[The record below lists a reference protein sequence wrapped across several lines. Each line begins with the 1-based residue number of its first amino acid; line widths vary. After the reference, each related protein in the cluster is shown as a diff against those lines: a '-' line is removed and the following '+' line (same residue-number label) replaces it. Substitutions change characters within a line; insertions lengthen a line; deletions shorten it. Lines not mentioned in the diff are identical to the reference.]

1 MPKTESPGRA
11 PTEKRTPIASLL
23 RYMRDVSRAA
33 GRGEG
38 ALAQERFARRCGTTA
53 QYLWQIASGV
63 RPAKPTMAL
72 RIEQGTYGLVRAEDL
87 CPEFDWEYA
96 KLRTALPKK
105 PARARRSTSAAI
117 EPATPTPEHD
127 STALAA

>member
-1 MPKTESPGRA
+1 MTKNSSPA
-11 PTEKRTPIASLL
+11 HTTEKRPAIASLL

-72 RIEQGTYGLVRAEDL
+72 KIEQGTYGLVRAEDL

-105 PARARRSTSAAI
+105 AAPRRRVTLGERSDPAPRTD
-117 EPATPTPEHD
+117 EHD
-127 STALAA
+127 ST